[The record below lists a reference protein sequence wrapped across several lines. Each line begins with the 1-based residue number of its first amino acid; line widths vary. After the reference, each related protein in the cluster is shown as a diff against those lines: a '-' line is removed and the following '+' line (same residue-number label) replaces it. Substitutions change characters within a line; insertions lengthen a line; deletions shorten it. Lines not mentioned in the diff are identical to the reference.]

1 MVNICGLYT
10 EPVTGADPTE
20 GLAGQLSATP
30 SFPAISWIRV
40 QVMPGCR
47 FLSLCLRF
55 VIRAVA
61 ICREDLTPWCFAS
74 SHWFVHFDL
83 QKTQKEPETQIAL
96 RFMAQ
101 ALRLRLRQDIHDGFL
116 VTMLAENRQ
125 IFCRGCRCQPQQFL
139 SADRTHQPSPVCLN
153 FTTACF
159 DLQHF

>member
-1 MVNICGLYT
+1 MVYICGLHT
-10 EPVTGADPTE
+10 ESVTGADPTE

-83 QKTQKEPETQIAL
+83 QKTQKEPETQIA
-96 RFMAQ
+96 FTIHGSGSKAQ
-101 ALRLRLRQDIHDGFL
+101 AQARYSRWIPGDN
-116 VTMLAENRQ
+116 A
-125 IFCRGCRCQPQQFL
+125 CRKPAGLLPWL
-139 SADRTHQPSPVCLN
+139 SMSAAAISFRRSDTSAIPGLS
-153 FTTACF
+153 
-159 DLQHF
+159 